1 MKNEDAPSIGAM
13 FKFVFG
19 TVLKRR
25 WLLVLNVLA
34 LTIIT
39 MLQFVLPQ
47 VEKYIIDKVIPEKNF
62 SLLVWTIIIL
72 LVTAALLAIF
82 NFLSTYY
89 MTVMS
94 QNSITELRNQLFGQ
108 IIRQDT
114 AFFESSK
121 TGDLMTRLT
130 SDINNLQSLISA
142 NMLSVVGNMF
152 TFVGVLGLI
161 YYINWQMAL
170 AVSVTFPLM
179 FLVYRIFRTR
189 IRDAFQRARTTQGL
203 MSNQMQQTLT
213 QIDLIKSYTSE
224 NQEST
229 RFGKVAD
236 ANRKNMISAGFNQ
249 AVFNPSIDTI
259 NYVGIAIIL
268 FMGAIFIM
276 RGDLTV
282 GALVAY
288 ISYVAMVQAPIQSLS
303 RLLNQVQ
310 QANVSFGRIQQIT
323 KAEPVV
329 IDAKDA
335 VEFPGLHQ
343 TVNLQDVTFSYHDSQ
358 ILHGVTF
365 DIPAGKT
372 TALVGR
378 SGSGK
383 TTITRMLTRL
393 YDIDSGEI
401 DYDGISISNIALH
414 SLRANVAIV
423 SQEVYMIDGT
433 IRDNVR
439 YGRLNASD
447 DDIWEVL
454 KLADLDSFVHSI
466 PDGLDTEVGER
477 GMRLSGGQKQRVAI
491 ARALLKDAPLII
503 LDEATASLDNES
515 EKAIQHALDNL
526 LTNRTSLVIAHRL
539 STVQNADQIVV
550 LQDGKVVERG
560 THQSLLDAKG
570 AYAQLYNAQ
579 FE

>member
-1 MKNEDAPSIGAM
+1 
-13 FKFVFG
+13 
-19 TVLKRR
+19 
-25 WLLVLNVLA
+25 
-34 LTIIT
+34 
-39 MLQFVLPQ
+39 
-47 VEKYIIDKVIPEKNF
+47 
-62 SLLVWTIIIL
+62 
-72 LVTAALLAIF
+72 
-82 NFLSTYY
+82 
-89 MTVMS
+89 
-94 QNSITELRNQLFGQ
+94 
-108 IIRQDT
+108 
-114 AFFESSK
+114 
-121 TGDLMTRLT
+121 
-130 SDINNLQSLISA
+130 
-142 NMLSVVGNMF
+142 
-152 TFVGVLGLI
+152 
-161 YYINWQMAL
+161 
-170 AVSVTFPLM
+170 
-179 FLVYRIFRTR
+179 
-189 IRDAFQRARTTQGL
+189 

-343 TVNLQDVTFSYHDSQ
+343 TVNLKDVTFSYHDSQ

-401 DYDGISISNIALH
+401 DYDGVSISNIALH
-414 SLRANVAIV
+414 SLCANVAIV

-550 LQDGKVVERG
+550 LQDGKVVEKG